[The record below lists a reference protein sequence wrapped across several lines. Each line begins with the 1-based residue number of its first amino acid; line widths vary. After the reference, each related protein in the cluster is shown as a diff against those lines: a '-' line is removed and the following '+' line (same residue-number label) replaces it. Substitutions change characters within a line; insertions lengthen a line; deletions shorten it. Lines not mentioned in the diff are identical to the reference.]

1 MAVGTEA
8 NKRIAKNTF
17 ILYFRMLL
25 SMLVTLYTSR
35 VILSAL
41 GVEDYGIYGVVG
53 GIVVLF
59 NVISG
64 SLNAA
69 ISRFITFEIGR
80 RNIDRLNRI
89 FCTSVNIQIVL
100 SVILLLLS
108 ETIGVWFLETQMN
121 IPVGRMSAAYW
132 VFQCS
137 ILTFII
143 NLINVPY
150 NATLIAHERMGAFA
164 YISILSTLLNLVVA
178 LSINWVALDKLV
190 FYALA
195 ILSINILMRLIYS
208 VYCRIHFQETKW
220 RLIYDKSLLK
230 EMGGFAG
237 WNFLGASSGVLLGQG
252 INIFMNL
259 FFGVTVNA
267 ARSIAA
273 NVEGA
278 VNQLVNNF
286 TMALN
291 PQITKSYASENI
303 NYMHDLVC
311 KGAKYSYFI
320 TYLIA
325 LPFLLET
332 HQILV
337 LWLKQVP
344 DYTVVFTR
352 WSIIITLS
360 SVLSQTLIT
369 SMLAT
374 GDIKKYQIIISSLS
388 FSIFIL
394 TYIGFTLG
402 LSPYYSY
409 IIQFVVFLIQLGI
422 RLFLLKDM
430 ISLPI
435 KKYTYEVLIRI
446 IGVTLFSLV
455 LPISLY
461 YGLDKGFA
469 RLIFVSFISFI
480 SVTISIYT
488 IGLTSSERSFLIGKV
503 SLGIKKN
510 ISKFI
515 HVKR

>member
-1 MAVGTEA
+1 MGIESET

-17 ILYFRMLL
+17 ILYFRMLF
-25 SMLVTLYTSR
+25 SMSVALYTSR
-35 VILSAL
+35 VILNAL

-80 RNIDRLNRI
+80 GNIDRLNRV

-100 SVILLLLS
+100 SVIFVLLS
-108 ETIGVWFLETQMN
+108 ETVGVWFLETQMD
-121 IPVGRMSAAYW
+121 IPRARVSAAYW

-137 ILTFII
+137 IFTFVI
-143 NLINVPY
+143 NLLNVPY
-150 NATLIAHERMGAFA
+150 NAALIAHERMGAFA
-164 YISILSTLLNLVVA
+164 YISILSTLLNLTVA
-178 LSINWVALDKLV
+178 LLINFVVSDKLI
-190 FYALA
+190 FYAIAVLG
-195 ILSINILMRLIYS
+195 INLLMRLIYT
-208 VYCRIHFQETKW
+208 VYCRMHFQETRW
-220 RLIYDKSLLK
+220 HLIFDRPLLQ
-230 EMGGFAG
+230 EMAGFAG

-252 INIFMNL
+252 INVLMNL
-259 FFGVTVNA
+259 FFGVVVNA
-267 ARSIAA
+267 ARSIAT
-273 NVEGA
+273 NVEN
-278 VNQLVNNF
+278 VVYQLINNF
-286 TMALN
+286 MTALN
-291 PQITKSYASENI
+291 PQITKSYASENL

-435 KKYTYEVLIRI
+435 KKYTHEVLIRI

>member
-1 MAVGTEA
+1 MGIESET

-17 ILYFRMLL
+17 ILYFRMVF
-25 SMLVTLYTSR
+25 SMLVALYTSR
-35 VILSAL
+35 VILNVL

-53 GIVVLF
+53 GIVILF

-80 RNIDRLNRI
+80 GNTDRLNRI
-89 FCTSVNIQIVL
+89 FCTSMNIQIVL
-100 SVILLLLS
+100 SVVFVLLS
-108 ETIGVWFLETQMN
+108 ETVGVWFLETQMD
-121 IPVGRMSAAYW
+121 IPRARMSAAYW

-137 ILTFII
+137 IFTFVI
-143 NLINVPY
+143 NLLNVPY
-150 NATLIAHERMGAFA
+150 NAALIANERMGAFA
-164 YISILSTLLNLVVA
+164 YISILSTLLNLTVA
-178 LSINWVALDKLV
+178 LLINFVTSDKLI
-190 FYALA
+190 FYAIAVLGVNLL
-195 ILSINILMRLIYS
+195 IRLIYT
-208 VYCRIHFQETKW
+208 VYCRMHFQETRW
-220 RLIYDKSLLK
+220 YLIFDRPLLQ
-230 EMGGFAG
+230 EMAGFAG
-237 WNFLGASSGVLLGQG
+237 WNFFGASSGVLLGQG
-252 INIFMNL
+252 INVLMNL

-278 VNQLVNNF
+278 VNQLINNF

-291 PQITKSYASENI
+291 PQITKSYAAENL

-344 DYTVVFTR
+344 DYAVVFTR

-409 IIQFVVFLIQLGI
+409 IIQFIVFLIQLGV
-422 RLFLLKDM
+422 RLFLLKNM

-435 KKYTYEVLIRI
+435 KKYTHEVLIRI
-446 IGVTLFSLV
+446 IGVTLFSSV

-461 YGLDKGFA
+461 YGLDEGFA
-469 RLIFVSFISFI
+469 RFIFVSFISFI
-480 SVTISIYT
+480 SVAISVYI
-488 IGLTSSERSFLIGKV
+488 IGLTSSERSFLIEKV

-510 ISKFI
+510 ISKFV
-515 HVKR
+515 HAKR